1 MRHPRPCGY
10 EVVAILAATALL
22 LFPSLLFSQV
32 AAAPLIT
39 RLAGSGSSLF
49 NGDQG
54 LAITIN
60 LDAPTFVAF
69 DAAGN
74 QYLSDTGHNC
84 VRRID
89 SSGNITT
96 VAGLATLNG
105 PDTCNTADGSAPTPA
120 QGLFA
125 PTGLALDDTGRL
137 YISDSL
143 HHCVRSLAPG
153 KSGIAALTTVAGTC
167 GSSSTSIILNPQGLA
182 LDASGNLYI
191 ASQSTSAD
199 ATDAP
204 SYQVVRHIASAGP
217 SDACLMTGASSSNL
231 ATCPNITGSA
241 KLDHPSGLAFDTT
254 TNSLYIADTGNQC
267 VRKITGLAI
276 LETAAG
282 QCATDGTGTSATAL
296 RNPFGL
302 AIASNSALLIT
313 QSTPDTIV
321 SLAPD
326 ASSLALIAGL
336 SSGTAGP
343 YDLSQD
349 GSPATTVPLNAP
361 RGIAVDRTGNIAF
374 ADSGN
379 NILRRIAALQT
390 PRTPLT
396 IAVAGASRI
405 YGSANPLF
413 TGTITGALP
422 SERIGDTLVVT
433 YSTAATIRSAS
444 GRYAITASLSGPS
457 ATNYAVTIQ
466 PGTLEITPADTATT
480 LTSSAISAAAG
491 STITL
496 TATVSSAAGTPVGA
510 VAFYDDGAT
519 LLGTSN
525 LNSAGVATFSL
536 SSLAA
541 GSHTI
546 AAIFRDTANFTTSAG
561 TLTQTI
567 ATATGSFTLAASQSF
582 PAARSAG
589 QSVYQLTLNSVGIFS
604 GTIALSCSG
613 LPAGGSCAFGSS
625 PTLAPGGST
634 NVVMTITTPTTH
646 AALTTP
652 STNGSA
658 ARFAPLTAAM
668 LFPFEFP
675 VFALLL
681 STPRGKRSARCTLA
695 LIAFTLAIA
704 GLTGCGAGGSIAS
717 NSAASQT
724 TSYTVQVTGTSLTF
738 NAPPQTII
746 LTVPA
751 Q

>member
-1 MRHPRPCGY
+1 
-10 EVVAILAATALL
+10 LL

-32 AAAPLIT
+32 AAAPLVT

-69 DAAGN
+69 DADGN
-74 QYLSDTGHNC
+74 QYLSDTSHNC

-96 VAGLATLNG
+96 VAGLTTLNG
-105 PDTCNTADGSAPTPA
+105 PDTCNSAAGSAPTPA

-153 KSGIAALTTVAGTC
+153 KSGTAALITVAGTC
-167 GSSSTSIILNPQGLA
+167 GSSSTSITVNPQGVA

-191 ASQSTSAD
+191 ASQSPSLD
-199 ATDAP
+199 ATAAP
-204 SYQVVRHIASAGP
+204 SFQVVRHIASAGP
-217 SDACLMTGASSSNL
+217 SDACLIAGASSVNL

-241 KLDHPSGLAFDTT
+241 KLDHPAGLAFDTT
-254 TNSLYIADTGNQC
+254 TNTLYIADRGNQC
-267 VRKITGLAI
+267 VRKINGIAT

-282 QCATDGTGTSATAL
+282 QCANDGTGTSATVL

-302 AIASNSALLIT
+302 AIASNGALLIS
-313 QSTPDTIV
+313 QSSPDTIV

-326 ASSLALIAGL
+326 ASSLVLIAGL

-343 YDLSQD
+343 YVLSQD

-361 RGIAVDRTGNIAF
+361 RGIAIDRTGNIAF

-379 NILRRIAALQT
+379 NILRRIAAQQT
-390 PRTPLT
+390 PRIPLT

-405 YGSANPLF
+405 YGSANPVF

-444 GRYAITASLSGPS
+444 GRYAITASVSGPS
-457 ATNYAVTIQ
+457 ATKYAVTIQ

-480 LTSSAISAAAG
+480 LTSSATSAVAG

-496 TATVSSAAGTPVGA
+496 TATVSSVAGTPAGA

-525 LNSAGVATFSL
+525 LNSAGVATL
-536 SSLAA
+536 SVTSLAA

-613 LPAGGSCAFGSS
+613 LPAGGTCAFGSS
-625 PTLAPGGST
+625 PTLAPGGSA
-634 NVVMTITTPTTH
+634 NVVMTITAPTTH
-646 AALTTP
+646 ASLAAP
-652 STNGSA
+652 STKSSA
-658 ARFAPLTAAM
+658 TRLAPITAAV

-675 VFALLL
+675 AFALLF
-681 STPRGKRSARCTLA
+681 SSPRRKRSARFTIA
-695 LIAFTLAIA
+695 LLVSTVAIA